1 MNANV
6 CNLKIYLGVQ
16 WILGGTAECNKT
28 ISQRNLTVLLMYET
42 ASLKKVG
49 KSYWQLFNFG
59 SEWVSK

>member
-28 ISQRNLTVLLMYET
+28 ISRRNLTVLLMYET